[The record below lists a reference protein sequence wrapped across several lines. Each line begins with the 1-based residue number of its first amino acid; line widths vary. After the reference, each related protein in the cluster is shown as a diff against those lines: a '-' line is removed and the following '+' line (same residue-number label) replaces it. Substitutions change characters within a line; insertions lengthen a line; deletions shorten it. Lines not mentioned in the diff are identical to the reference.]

1 VQRTFLALAL
11 LVAGCGAGG
20 ADRPKDGGLSNKTLP
35 VNEYVERADDICRE
49 AATRALKLET
59 EIKEA
64 DSADET
70 ADGIEKELQI
80 IREMRE
86 DLEALG
92 VPKGE
97 ADVAKELVAGIH
109 DAEPH
114 LERVVEAMRDGD
126 EDAAKEAG
134 KRYREASMESAR
146 QVQRSGLDFEVC
158 GSGA

>member
-1 VQRTFLALAL
+1 MKRILLALAL
-11 LVAGCGAGG
+11 LAAGCGGGEAG
-20 ADRPKDGGLSNKTLP
+20 RPDEGGLSSKTLP
-35 VNEYVERADDICRE
+35 VNEYVARADDICRD

-59 EIKEA
+59 ETEDA
-64 DSADET
+64 DSADEI
-70 ADGIEKELQI
+70 ADAIEKELQI

-109 DAEPH
+109 DAEQH
-114 LERVVEAMRDGD
+114 LEDVIAAMRDGD
-126 EDAAKEAG
+126 KDAAKEAG
-134 KRYREASMESAR
+134 QRYREASMESAR

>member
-1 VQRTFLALAL
+1 MR
-11 LVAGCGAGG
+11 AGFQ
-20 ADRPKDGGLSNKTLP
+20 SKTLP
-35 VNEYVERADDICRE
+35 VNEYVARADDICRE

-59 EIKEA
+59 EIKDA
-64 DSADET
+64 DSADEI
-70 ADGIEKELQI
+70 ADAIEKELQI

-114 LERVVEAMRDGD
+114 LERVIAAMRDGD

-134 KRYREASMESAR
+134 QRYREASMESAS

>member
-1 VQRTFLALAL
+1 MQRILLALAL
-11 LVAGCGAGG
+11 LAAGCGAGE
-20 ADRPKDGGLSNKTLP
+20 ADRPDEGGLADKTLP
-35 VNEYVERADDICRE
+35 VNEYVARADDICRE
-49 AATRALKLET
+49 AATRALKLQR
-59 EIKEA
+59 EINEA

-70 ADGIEKELQI
+70 ADAIEKELRI

-97 ADVAKELVAGIH
+97 EDVAKELVGGIR

-114 LERVVEAMRDGD
+114 LERVIAAMRDGD

-134 KRYREASMESAR
+134 QRYREASTESAR

>member
-1 VQRTFLALAL
+1 MQRTFLALAL
-11 LVAGCGAGG
+11 LAAGCGAGG
-20 ADRPKDGGLSNKTLP
+20 ADRPEDGGLSNKTLP
-35 VNEYVERADDICRE
+35 LNEYVARADDICRE

-59 EIKEA
+59 EIKDA

-70 ADGIEKELQI
+70 ADAIEKELQI

-86 DLEALG
+86 GLEALG

-97 ADVAKELVAGIH
+97 ADVARELVAGIH

-114 LERVVEAMRDGD
+114 LARVIEAMRDGD
-126 EDAAKEAG
+126 EDAATEAG

-146 QVQRSGLDFEVC
+146 KVQRSGLDFEVC